1 MINEPQSQL
10 SEREQA
16 ILRLVATGLSNQ
28 QIANQLGISVNTVKV
43 HLRNVFGKIG
53 AASRT
58 EATLYAVRTGLVEV
72 ERAAAL
78 PPTVPVSP
86 PSVLDEPSEDPTA
99 PIDSAL
105 VAPTAVE
112 TADEPIISVSDTRSL
127 PHAVPVPARRA
138 RRRRWPLLVVP
149 LLVALLV
156 ASGVLA
162 SNALRRGETISSD
175 MASPAASPSAA
186 TSWQTLPN
194 LPAPRAAF
202 ATASSSDYIYVIGG
216 ENADGVLGSV
226 ARYDARAGV
235 WTERS
240 AKPTPVTDVR
250 AVRIGDKLYVPGGR
264 TDSTNVTNV
273 FERYDPRAERWETLK
288 PLPAPRSG
296 YALAALEGKLY
307 LFGGWDGTTY
317 RHEVYEYDP
326 DRDTWRELVSMPTAR
341 AFAEA
346 GVVEGNIYVIGGE
359 NDQGP
364 LANNEVYTP
373 AQEDDQP
380 WSTRAPMP
388 MPRTRFG
395 SATALSIVHVVG
407 GDTAAPPL
415 HYETPTDRW
424 ETLAPPPEPIGQH
437 PGVVQH
443 EAVIMSLGGKLGET
457 YSEHTQ
463 AYRALF
469 TVFAPRQ

>member
-1 MINEPQSQL
+1 MINEPQPQL

-72 ERAAAL
+72 ERAHVL
-78 PPTVPVSP
+78 PATVSVSP
-86 PSVLDEPSEDPTA
+86 PSVLDELPEPPVA
-99 PIDSAL
+99 PIDNG
-105 VAPTAVE
+105 VGPPAVE
-112 TADEPIISVSDTRSL
+112 PGDDPIPSDADVRPVSQ
-127 PHAVPVPARRA
+127 AVPMPVRRV
-138 RRRRWPLLVVP
+138 RPGRWPLLVVP
-149 LLVALLV
+149 LLVVLLV

-162 SNALRRGETISSD
+162 SGVLRRGETVASN
-175 MASPAASPSAA
+175 SPAASASAA
-186 TSWQTLPN
+186 TTWQALPP
-194 LPAPRAAF
+194 LPEPRAAF
-202 ATASSSDYIYVIGG
+202 ATASSGDYIYVIGG
-216 ENADGVLGSV
+216 ENADGVLAGV

-250 AVRIGDKLYVPGGR
+250 TVRIGDKLYVPGGR
-264 TDSTNVTNV
+264 TDAANVTDV
-273 FERYDPRAERWETLK
+273 FERYDPRGERWETLK
-288 PLPAPRSG
+288 SLPAPRSG

-317 RHEVYEYDP
+317 RNEVYEYDP
-326 DRDTWRELVSMPTAR
+326 DGDTWRDLPAMPTAR

-359 NDQGP
+359 NSGGP

-388 MPRTRFG
+388 APRTRFG
-395 SATALSIVHVVG
+395 LATALSVVHVVG
-407 GDTAAPPL
+407 GDLDAVPL

-424 ETLAPPPEPIGQH
+424 EAADPPPEPIGQQ

-443 EAVIMSLGGKLGET
+443 EALIMSLGGKLGET
-457 YSEHTQ
+457 YSDRAQ